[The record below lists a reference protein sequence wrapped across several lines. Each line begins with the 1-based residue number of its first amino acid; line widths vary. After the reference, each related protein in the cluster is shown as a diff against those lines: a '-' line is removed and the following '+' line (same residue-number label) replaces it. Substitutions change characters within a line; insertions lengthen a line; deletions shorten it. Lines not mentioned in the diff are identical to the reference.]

1 MRVNHETVPS
11 KLAVPRD
18 AEQRAPPE
26 IRNQNEDQNED
37 RNREA
42 CLLAANAIPIPELNI
57 HEVEREKT
65 ASKTCAP
72 VTTKQR
78 FEKLLSAVSEGHEEY
93 LGLTPD

>member
-1 MRVNHETVPS
+1 M
-11 KLAVPRD
+11 
-18 AEQRAPPE
+18 
-26 IRNQNEDQNED
+26 
-37 RNREA
+37 
-42 CLLAANAIPIPELNI
+42 AANAIPIPELNI